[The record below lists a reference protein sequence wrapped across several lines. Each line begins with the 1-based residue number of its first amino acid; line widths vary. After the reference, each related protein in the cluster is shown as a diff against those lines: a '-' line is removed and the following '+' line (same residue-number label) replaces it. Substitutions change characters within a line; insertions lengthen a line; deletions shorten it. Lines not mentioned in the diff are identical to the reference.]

1 MARLLAEK
9 GVILLFKFKG
19 LISYKKGFRVIRASL
34 NNIHSPSAP
43 RRDETVVPAG
53 YFHTILQDDNNVEK
67 LRKKSGLLNL
77 LYRTLYS
84 LFVFPLAK
92 RLQLTVYSYKL
103 VSYLPQI
110 ND

>member
-1 MARLLAEK
+1 MSVYRMQDKL
-9 GVILLFKFKG
+9 VILLFNFKG

-43 RRDETVVPAG
+43 RRDSGCSRLFTYV
-53 YFHTILQDDNNVEK
+53 LQDDNNVEI

-84 LFVFPLAK
+84 LFVFQLAK
-92 RLQLTVYSYKL
+92 RLQLTVDTYKL
-103 VSYLPQI
+103 VSYLSQI